1 MKHWKRTGIILLVL
15 LVLVGI
21 YYYVS
26 LPAINIHAAGFW
38 TFILSLLAVLL
49 VIAAVRGM
57 SGQGRRGNLSEE
69 LKGLKSIKG
78 KKSVKCLL
86 ILFCAVFLFY
96 IGGSV
101 LSSPII
107 NAKKYQKLLEPET
120 RDFAE
125 DVEQVDYNQIPLLD
139 KDSAELLGNRK
150 MGSMVDMVSQFEV
163 SSIYSQINVKGRPV
177 RVTPLV
183 YASPI
188 KWLTN
193 QKQGIPAYI
202 TIDMATQN
210 TDLVKLSPGIRYSQ
224 SEYFN
229 RNIYR
234 HLRFCYPTY
243 IFDQLSFEIDD
254 EGTPYWICPVK
265 DFTIGLFGGQT
276 IGKVVLCNAVTGEC
290 QSMPVEECPSWVDR
304 VYPADL
310 LIELYDYRCELEWT
324 IAEQINEIEEQS
336 RKLRRS
342 NQFFIDTL
350 STAVEFRSSESGEH
364 ISRIRNVT
372 QLLLEAL
379 GQQEAQYRFNSDMIE
394 IISNAAA
401 MHDIGKIA
409 IPDAILNKPG
419 RLTPEEFELMKSHT
433 TRGCEIL
440 EKLSSVQLEEYYRFS
455 YDICRYHHER
465 WDGNGYPDHLKGSD
479 IPIWAQVVSVADVYD
494 ALVSKR
500 VYKPAFSHQTA
511 VDMILNGECGIFNPM
526 LMSILSLIAPQLEK
540 FYTGNVLPA
549 DEPFEFR

>member
-1 MKHWKRTGIILLVL
+1 M
-15 LVLVGI
+15 
-21 YYYVS
+21 
-26 LPAINIHAAGFW
+26 
-38 TFILSLLAVLL
+38 
-49 VIAAVRGM
+49 
-57 SGQGRRGNLSEE
+57 
-69 LKGLKSIKG
+69 
-78 KKSVKCLL
+78 
-86 ILFCAVFLFY
+86 
-96 IGGSV
+96 
-101 LSSPII
+101 
-107 NAKKYQKLLEPET
+107 
-120 RDFAE
+120 
-125 DVEQVDYNQIPLLD
+125 
-139 KDSAELLGNRK
+139 
-150 MGSMVDMVSQFEV
+150 
-163 SSIYSQINVKGRPV
+163 
-177 RVTPLV
+177 
-183 YASPI
+183 
-188 KWLTN
+188 
-193 QKQGIPAYI
+193 
-202 TIDMATQN
+202 
-210 TDLVKLSPGIRYSQ
+210 
-224 SEYFN
+224 
-229 RNIYR
+229 
-234 HLRFCYPTY
+234 
-243 IFDQLSFEIDD
+243 
-254 EGTPYWICPVK
+254 
-265 DFTIGLFGGQT
+265 
-276 IGKVVLCNAVTGEC
+276 
-290 QSMPVEECPSWVDR
+290 
-304 VYPADL
+304 
-310 LIELYDYRCELEWT
+310 
-324 IAEQINEIEEQS
+324 
-336 RKLRRS
+336 
-342 NQFFIDTL
+342 

-540 FYTGNVLPA
+540 FYTGNELTA

>member
-1 MKHWKRTGIILLVL
+1 MEQDKKILIVDDSKMSRVILKKLFEEEYEILEAEDGRVALDILEEEYHSIAVVL
-15 LVLVGI
+15 LDNIMPEMNGIDVLRKIAGKYKYHNIPVVMITAETSERLGI
-21 YYYVS
+21 EVYR
-26 LPAINIHAAGFW
+26 LG
-38 TFILSLLAVLL
+38 
-49 VIAAVRGM
+49 IAD
-57 SGQGRRGNLSEE
+57 
-69 LKGLKSIKG
+69 
-78 KKSVKCLL
+78 L
-86 ILFCAVFLFY
+86 ISKPF
-96 IGGSV
+96 
-101 LSSPII
+101 
-107 NAKKYQKLLEPET
+107 
-120 RDFAE
+120 
-125 DVEQVDYNQIPLLD
+125 NQ
-139 KDSAELLGNRK
+139 E
-150 MGSMVDMVSQFEV
+150 
-163 SSIYSQINVKGRPV
+163 
-177 RVTPLV
+177 
-183 YASPI
+183 
-188 KWLTN
+188 
-193 QKQGIPAYI
+193 
-202 TIDMATQN
+202 
-210 TDLVKLSPGIRYSQ
+210 LVKRRVQ
-224 SEYFN
+224 
-229 RNIYR
+229 NI
-234 HLRFCYPTY
+234 
-243 IFDQLSFEIDD
+243 
-254 EGTPYWICPVK
+254 
-265 DFTIGLFGGQT
+265 
-276 IGKVVLCNAVTGEC
+276 
-290 QSMPVEECPSWVDR
+290 
-304 VYPADL
+304 
-310 LIELYDYRCELEWT
+310 IELYDYRCELEWT

-465 WDGNGYPDHLKGSD
+465 WDGNGYPDHLKGSE

-511 VDMILNGECGIFNPM
+511 VDMILNGECGVFNPM